1 MEASPSYRS
10 ERDTAVAAARD
21 AARLIRGRAG
31 QFDPTSV
38 RDKNLN
44 ELVTEVDEA
53 AQHTIVERLRTA
65 FPSHAILAEEGD
77 RPEAPDPAAEGKRW
91 IIDPLD
97 GTTNFTYGIPPF
109 AVSIA
114 LQDGARLAVGV
125 VLEVASDTLYTAV
138 RGHGLYVDGTPAG
151 VSGVDGLAHSLL
163 ATGFPYRRFEH
174 TETYLGVLGH
184 FMKQTRG
191 VRRHG
196 AAAVDLARVAAG
208 RFTGFFETGLS
219 PWDVAAG
226 TLLVEEGGGRVT
238 DFRDQPAPH
247 PVFDGQI
254 LASNGA
260 IHAAMLEGLTPLI
273 DTRA

>member
-1 MEASPSYRS
+1 MEALLSYRH
-10 ERDTAVAAARD
+10 ERDAAVAAAFA
-21 AARLIRGRAG
+21 AARLIRPRIG
-31 QFDPTSV
+31 QLDPAAV
-38 RDKNLN
+38 HDKALN
-44 ELVTEVDEA
+44 ELVTETDEA
-53 AQHTIVERLRTA
+53 AQQSIVDRLAAA
-65 FPSHAILAEEGD
+65 FPSHTILAEEGAATE
-77 RPEAPDPAAEGKRW
+77 RPPAAVEGARW

-114 LQDGARLAVGV
+114 LQDEGELVVGV
-125 VLEVASDTLYTAV
+125 VLEVATGTLYTAI
-138 RGHGLYVDGTPAG
+138 RGSGLYVNGAPAG
-151 VSGVDGLAHSLL
+151 VSGVDTLAKSLL

-174 TETYLGVLGH
+174 AEVYLDVLGQL
-184 FMKQTRG
+184 MRQTRG

-208 RFTGFFETGLS
+208 SFTGFFETGLN

-226 TLLVEEGGGRVT
+226 TLLVEEGGGCVT

-247 PVFDGQI
+247 PVFEGQV

-260 IHAAMLEGLTPLI
+260 IHDALLDLLTPLI